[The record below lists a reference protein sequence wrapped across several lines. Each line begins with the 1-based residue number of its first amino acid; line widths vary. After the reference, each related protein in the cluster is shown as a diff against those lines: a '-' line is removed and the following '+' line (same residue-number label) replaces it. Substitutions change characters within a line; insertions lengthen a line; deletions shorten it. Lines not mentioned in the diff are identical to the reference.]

1 MGLPIQQTNILPL
14 SLMQNTWAAQLNPV
28 LSNPTTNPGILT
40 GIILVSGVN
49 VINHKLG
56 RLMQGWKVTDINA
69 AITLYRS
76 APFNSST
83 LTLTASGAATINLEV
98 F

>member
-14 SLMQNTWAAQLNPV
+14 SLMQNTWSAQLNPV
-28 LSNPTTNPGILT
+28 LANPVTNPGLLT
-40 GIILVSGVN
+40 GISIVSGVN

-56 RLMQGWKVTDINA
+56 RPMQGWKVTDINA

-76 APFNSST
+76 QPFNSST
-83 LTLTASGAATINLEV
+83 LTLTASGAAIINLEV